1 MAVLSQV
8 ARRTLTGWGRTN
20 ATNADVVAV
29 ANHEVA
35 AALGAAGGRGVL
47 VRGPGRSYGDSA
59 QNSGGLVLQLEG
71 SAHEAVLDEAAGTIT
86 VPAGVSLGDLLRRIV
101 PRGWFVPV
109 TPGTRFVTMGGAI
122 ASDVHGKGHHLTGS
136 FGNHVRSLR
145 LLLADGTV
153 ADVAPHRR
161 ADLFWATIGGMGLTG
176 VILDV
181 TFALLPIETSR
192 MTVDTTRLP
201 DLDAVFAAME
211 EGDADYRYS
220 VAWIDPVGRGRHL
233 GRSVLGRGDHATLA
247 QLSPRE
253 LRDPL
258 AYGPKVLATLPP
270 LQLPVGLI
278 NRTTINAFN
287 EVWFRKAPRHRE
299 GEVQTIATFWHPLDM
314 VGGWNRLYGAKGMVQ
329 YQFVV
334 PFGQEGAIRA
344 VLERLTEG
352 GASSFLSVLKRF
364 GPGNPAP
371 LSFPREGWTLAV
383 DLPVAIH
390 GIAEL
395 LHGLDRIVLDAGGR
409 HYLTKDGHTTPAAI
423 AQGYPRL
430 EEWKAVRRTVDPQ
443 GMWQSDQSR
452 RLGLTD

>member
-1 MAVLSQV
+1 
-8 ARRTLTGWGRTN
+8 
-20 ATNADVVAV
+20 
-29 ANHEVA
+29 
-35 AALGAAGGRGVL
+35 
-47 VRGPGRSYGDSA
+47 
-59 QNSGGLVLQLEG
+59 
-71 SAHEAVLDEAAGTIT
+71 
-86 VPAGVSLGDLLRRIV
+86 
-101 PRGWFVPV
+101 
-109 TPGTRFVTMGGAI
+109 
-122 ASDVHGKGHHLTGS
+122 
-136 FGNHVRSLR
+136 
-145 LLLADGTV
+145 
-153 ADVAPHRR
+153 
-161 ADLFWATIGGMGLTG
+161 
-176 VILDV
+176 
-181 TFALLPIETSR
+181 
-192 MTVDTTRLP
+192 
-201 DLDAVFAAME
+201 ME